1 MKGSTANKKRDS
13 SWRLNL
19 LRVEKLLLT
28 ELYSQSNYIKIIALN
43 QIILVLSRSFTKHLR
58 TKGTEGQTSTRGN
71 QLNMSR
77 YQTRKGQM
85 FEAELRRYMI
95 AARIGSK
102 EALRARTTVGSNV
115 TMLKYFDDPETIP
128 LGKLTE
134 IMSALKIPKDERARI
149 VAKLLE
155 T

>member
-1 MKGSTANKKRDS
+1 M
-13 SWRLNL
+13 NL
-19 LRVEKLLLT
+19 FRVEKLLLT

-43 QIILVLSRSFTKHLR
+43 QIILNCPGLSKPSGQ
-58 TKGTEGQTSTRGN
+58 KGTEGNIHKREKFK
-71 QLNMSR
+71 MSR

>member
-1 MKGSTANKKRDS
+1 
-13 SWRLNL
+13 
-19 LRVEKLLLT
+19 
-28 ELYSQSNYIKIIALN
+28 
-43 QIILVLSRSFTKHLR
+43 
-58 TKGTEGQTSTRGN
+58 
-71 QLNMSR
+71 
-77 YQTRKGQM
+77 
-85 FEAELRRYMI
+85 MI

>member
-1 MKGSTANKKRDS
+1 
-13 SWRLNL
+13 
-19 LRVEKLLLT
+19 
-28 ELYSQSNYIKIIALN
+28 
-43 QIILVLSRSFTKHLR
+43 
-58 TKGTEGQTSTRGN
+58 
-71 QLNMSR
+71 
-77 YQTRKGQM
+77 M

>member
-1 MKGSTANKKRDS
+1 M
-13 SWRLNL
+13 NL
-19 LRVEKLLLT
+19 FRVEKLLLT

-43 QIILVLSRSFTKHLR
+43 QIILILSTRSFKALR
-58 TKGTEGQTSTRGN
+58 TKKGTEGNIHKREKF
-71 QLNMSR
+71 NMSR